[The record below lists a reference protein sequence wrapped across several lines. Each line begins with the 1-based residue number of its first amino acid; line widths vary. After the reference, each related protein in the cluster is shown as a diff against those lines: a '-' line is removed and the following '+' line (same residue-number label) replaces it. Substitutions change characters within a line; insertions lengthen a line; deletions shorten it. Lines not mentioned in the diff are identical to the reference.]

1 MLQCDAY
8 CLHLLTVNRS
18 MNQRT
23 TTSSDPPSSL
33 SSFAPLGPVERVV
46 DEQQSPDDPPEA
58 PHELQAERG
67 TEPKLRGLVVAVG
80 RSGLMVKL
88 SSNSQIAD

>member
-1 MLQCDAY
+1 
-8 CLHLLTVNRS
+8 

-23 TTSSDPPSSL
+23 TTSSNPPSSL